1 MHLSVL
7 IWVAFSLCVS
17 FPVAGFDFDEESAT
31 ARIKEDVYT
40 LAADEM
46 EGREA
51 GTEGERL
58 AVAYIKERMQ
68 EAGLE
73 PLFDGSFYQ
82 EFPFPGEWVWGPD
95 NEFIYQDADFEHD
108 CDYYVLPGSP
118 SVSISAPFAHV
129 GFGLSGLEDHEGFE
143 DYCDYALHQ
152 DLEGKIFVMEFFLP
166 EQLDTLGDRQVL
178 RLLFDKI
185 NTAAEKGASGI
196 IFVNTLPHRE
206 DPPIDMRMA
215 RMNFDIPLLFAEEKV
230 LHHLMKDQDGTI
242 YLTTDGYRE
251 EHTAINV
258 AGYIDNDAETTVV
271 IGGHHDHVGYG
282 RQGSL
287 SPGVHAIH
295 PGADDNASG
304 VAGMLEAARYIKH
317 QGWQNHNYLFMGFG
331 AEEKGLIGSRYFTQS
346 EAYDM
351 DRVLYMFNLDM
362 IGRMEDHTLTM
373 IGTGSSPEWDDLIDS
388 HAPEHFNVRKSP
400 GGRGG
405 SDHTAFYLADI
416 PVLFFFTGVHEDYH
430 RPGDTPDKINY
441 TGAYEIT
448 QFALDLAEQMENRD
462 QLAFTSTATQE
473 SDRTRSSGVTLGLM
487 PDHGYDGEGLR
498 VLSVTEDRPA
508 AKAGILDGDV
518 IVRINDAP
526 VAEIQTYMEALEG
539 LDEGDTAT
547 VVVIREEEEHKV
559 EVSL

>member
-1 MHLSVL
+1 MHLPVML
-7 IWVAFSLCVS
+7 WVAFSLCVS

-31 ARIKEDVYT
+31 ARIQKDIYT
-40 LAADEM
+40 LAAEEM

-73 PLFDGSFYQ
+73 PLFDGSFFQ

-95 NEFIYQDADFEHD
+95 NEFIYQDADFEHE

-118 SVSISAPFAHV
+118 SVSISASFAHV
-129 GFGLSGLEDHEGFE
+129 GFGLSHLEDHEGFE

-166 EQLDTLGDRQVL
+166 EQLDTLGDRQIL
-178 RLLFDKI
+178 RMLFDKI
-185 NTAAEKGASGI
+185 NTATEKGASGI

-206 DPPIDMRMA
+206 DPPINMRMA

-230 LHHLMKDQDGTI
+230 LHHLMRDQDGTV

-251 EHTAINV
+251 EYTAINV

-346 EAYDM
+346 DAYDM

-373 IGTGSSPEWDDLIDS
+373 IGTGSSPEWNDLIDS

-405 SDHTAFYLADI
+405 SDHTAFYLIDI

-448 QFALDLAEQMENRD
+448 QFALNMAEALESWD

-473 SDRTRSSGVTLGLM
+473 PARTRSSGVTLGLM

-518 IVRINDAP
+518 IVRINDIP
-526 VAEIQTYMEALEG
+526 VVEIQTYMEALER
-539 LDEGDTAT
+539 LNEGDTAR